1 MNEQL
6 ELMLNIKL
14 NFESWGESKLAT
26 QDNLYIKCSQVINN
40 FIHKLSTDNWSIVPT
55 NKKACLK
62 CCIKKALNVYNTYYK
77 DNEEFKQLL
86 VDLQQLDNKYQNNI

>member
-6 ELMLNIKL
+6 ELMLNVKL
-14 NFESWGESKLAT
+14 NFESWGESKSAT

-40 FIHKLSTDNWSIVPT
+40 FIHKLSTDNWSIIPT

-62 CCIKKALNVYNTYYK
+62 CCIKKALFVYNEYYK
-77 DNEEFKQLL
+77 NNTEFAQLL
-86 VDLQQLDNKYQNNI
+86 IDLQELDKKYQTNI